1 MSLVSDADAPPS
13 ARAPLPAPPS
23 LPALPSLVHLAPAL
37 PAEPP
42 EPPLDDGTGPLRFYC
57 SKAMGVR
64 DSKATPLLNER
75 DRNGPRAILCNFA
88 EIRVRVLW
96 DGIYYDFP
104 SSEHAFQALKFVRAA
119 GMETDPA
126 LKQAYLAY
134 AQVVGNARTPNRSY
148 LLAQMKTRADG
159 ELSMSGGGDRTF
171 GPNKQTGFPG
181 SPDFL
186 AMKAAFDA
194 GVRNVGPKW
203 KDADRLAVMDLCL
216 YAKFVTNADEGPKKY
231 LLSTGDRELVEH
243 TTRDSFW
250 GDGGDG
256 TGANQLGKGLMRI
269 RTQLR
274 EWARFD

>member
-1 MSLVSDADAPPS
+1 MSLVSDADAPAP
-13 ARAPLPAPPS
+13 APAPLPS
-23 LPALPSLVHLAPAL
+23 LPSLVLLAPAA
-37 PAEPP
+37 PA
-42 EPPLDDGTGPLRFYC
+42 EPPLDDGSGPLRFYC

-96 DGIYYDFP
+96 DGVYYEFP

-119 GMETDPA
+119 GMEPDPA
-126 LKQAYLAY
+126 LKQAYLSY
-134 AQVVGNARTPNRSY
+134 AQVVGNARTANRSY

-203 KDADRLAVMDLCL
+203 TDADRVAVMDLCL
-216 YAKFVTNADEGPKKY
+216 YAKFVTNADTRPKAY

-256 TGANQLGKGLMRI
+256 TGANQLGKALMRL

>member
-1 MSLVSDADAPPS
+1 MSLVTPDAPMADPT
-13 ARAPLPAPPS
+13 APPPA
-23 LPALPSLVHLAPAL
+23 LPALPSLVHLAPAM

-75 DRNGPRAILCNFA
+75 DRNGPRSILCNFA

-96 DGIYYDFP
+96 DGVYYEFP

-126 LKQAYLAY
+126 LKQAYMAY

-148 LLAQMKTRADG
+148 LLAQMKTRQDG
-159 ELSMSGGGDRTF
+159 ELNTSGGGDRTF
-171 GPNKQTGFPG
+171 GPNKKTGFPG

-203 KDADRLAVMDLCL
+203 TDADRVAVMDLCL
-216 YAKFVTNADEGPKKY
+216 YAKFVTNADERPKQY

-243 TTRDSFW
+243 TTRDAFW

-256 TGANQLGKGLMRI
+256 TGANQLGKALMRI

-274 EWARFD
+274 EWDRFN